1 MARPEIFGD
10 TERSLMSL
18 IDLPKYTG
26 LVLFLLLWGSYGL
39 WKRIHWDD
47 SPGRRGQSDRNSE
60 D

>member
-1 MARPEIFGD
+1 
-10 TERSLMSL
+10 MSL
-18 IDLPKYTG
+18 FDLPKYTG